1 MLESVQC
8 LQYPLK
14 GDIKQELVDPIQ
26 SGTEEGS
33 VGCKLKGTNREG
45 RNIVYVLTRKKNKD
59 SILFL
64 L

>member
-14 GDIKQELVDPIQ
+14 GDIKKELVDPVQ

-45 RNIVYVLTRKKNKD
+45 RNIVYVLTRKKK
-59 SILFL
+59 
-64 L
+64 